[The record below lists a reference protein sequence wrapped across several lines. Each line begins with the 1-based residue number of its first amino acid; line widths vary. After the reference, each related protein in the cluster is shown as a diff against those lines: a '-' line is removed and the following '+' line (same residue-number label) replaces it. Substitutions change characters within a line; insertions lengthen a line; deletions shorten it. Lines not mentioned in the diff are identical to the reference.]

1 MCVQSLQLDTGA
13 ILATISAEL
22 LRGTLTPAGSDAD
35 PQVGAFVCVW
45 VLWVAGFMGGG
56 GGRFPQAVMWTHRWV
71 RLCVFGFCG
80 WLG

>member
-1 MCVQSLQLDTGA
+1 MSHLPVCVFVCVCVCVQSLQLDTGA

-45 VLWVAGFMGGG
+45 VLWVAGLMGRG
-56 GGRFPQAVMWTHRWV
+56 GGRLVVELGWV
-71 RLCVFGFCG
+71 G
-80 WLG
+80 